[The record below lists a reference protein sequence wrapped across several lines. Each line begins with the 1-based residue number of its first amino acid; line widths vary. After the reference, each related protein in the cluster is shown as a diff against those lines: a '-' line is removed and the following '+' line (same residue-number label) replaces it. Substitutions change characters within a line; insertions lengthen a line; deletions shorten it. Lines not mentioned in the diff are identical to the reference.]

1 MSLLNWLKERRLPMQ
16 IAEKKTIAQYLLDA
30 ERERREVVRVT
41 VDYPE
46 LNVENAY
53 AVQEELVR
61 MKCEENLS
69 IVGLKM
75 GLTSR
80 AKMEQMGVEEPIYG
94 YLFNNMLLEN
104 YGELSFGTCIHPKV
118 EAEIAFILDKD
129 IEGPGVTGAQVLAA
143 TEYVVPALEI
153 IDSRYENF
161 RFTLPD
167 VIADNASASRVVFGN
182 SLTRPDRIDLD
193 LVGMVLNINGKAREM
208 AAGAAVLGHP
218 AHAIAALANMLGRK
232 GETLK
237 TGQIILA
244 GAVTEAVRIDIGD
257 IVQAKMDGLG
267 DVGFTVVD

>member
-129 IEGPGVTGAQVLAA
+129 IEGPGITGAQVLAA

>member
-1 MSLLNWLKERRLPMQ
+1 MQ

-104 YGELSFGTCIHPKV
+104 DGELSLGTCIHPKV
-118 EAEIAFILDKD
+118 EAEIAFILGKD
-129 IEGPGVTGAQVLAA
+129 IEGPGITGAQVLAA
-143 TEYVVPALEI
+143 TQYVVPALEI

-182 SLTRPDRIDLD
+182 SLTRPDLIELE
-193 LVGMVLNINGKAREM
+193 LVGMILSINGKAREM

-232 GETLK
+232 GEKLK
-237 TGQIILA
+237 AGQIILA